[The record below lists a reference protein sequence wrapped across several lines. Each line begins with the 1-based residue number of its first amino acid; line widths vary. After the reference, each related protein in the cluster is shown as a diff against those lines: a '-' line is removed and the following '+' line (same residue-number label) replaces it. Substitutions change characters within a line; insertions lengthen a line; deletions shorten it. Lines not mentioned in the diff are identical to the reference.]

1 MCSQAERFLVVLQGR
16 PKFGRTFPDFD
27 FDKIPNVTEWNEA
40 KNQTSKNKKLMTSQ
54 GKLKQQ
60 LELLLKAVFKYS
72 K

>member
-16 PKFGRTFPDFD
+16 PKFGRTLPEFD
-27 FDKIPNVTEWNEA
+27 FDKIPNITEWNEA
-40 KNQTSKNKKLMTSQ
+40 KNQTSKIKNEWRPKENWRK
-54 GKLKQQ
+54 Q